1 MEKENG
7 LQSFRQKLTPHLL
20 LCWRDWVKNG
30 VLSELPSMSVVSFQ
44 LPAGIPGSVARGCKD
59 HNVSNRAASLN
70 SGVWSNPGKLGKRQG
85 SASPRRHRRSH

>member
-44 LPAGIPGSVARGCKD
+44 LPAGIPGSWLEDAKTIMF
-59 HNVSNRAASLN
+59 LIEL
-70 SGVWSNPGKLGKRQG
+70 P
-85 SASPRRHRRSH
+85 P